1 VADQALVITDL
12 VARARRG
19 DFAFEPYFP
28 GVEIHRLYGDEKAGA
43 SAMLLRYQPGA
54 RVQEHSHGA
63 HEHIYVI
70 SGEQADERGVYGEGT
85 LVVNA
90 PGSRHTVWSDPGCI
104 VLVIRERPVVF
115 TRHDGR

>member
-1 VADQALVITDL
+1 MPINVVITDL

-19 DFAFEPYFP
+19 DFASNPTFP
-28 GVEIHRLYGDEKAGA
+28 GSRSIACTATRRRAP

-54 RVQEHSHGA
+54 RVDEHAHGA
-63 HEHIYVI
+63 HEHIYVL

-104 VLVIRERPVVF
+104 VLVIREQP
-115 TRHDGR
+115 GRLHPA

>member
-1 VADQALVITDL
+1 MITDL
-12 VARARRG
+12 VVRARRG

-28 GVEIHRLYGDEKAGA
+28 GIEIHRLYGDEKSGA

-85 LVVNA
+85 LVVNS
-90 PGSRHTVWSDPGCI
+90 PGSRPTP
-104 VLVIRERPVVF
+104 RPQPRSATPRF
-115 TRHDGR
+115 RSFCRRRSST